1 MKKIEI
7 KLVKSS
13 IGYHFKTKRTLLALG
28 LKKMNQKVIK
38 NDSDAV
44 RGMINRVKH
53 LVKVGEVKWVLN

>member
-7 KLVKSS
+7 KLIKSS
-13 IGYHFKTKRTLLALG
+13 IGYHFKTKRTLIALG

-53 LVKVGEVKWVLN
+53 LVKVEESK